1 MTKNVVKAVGVGTIV
16 LFTIYGHILWYKD
29 YKISKQLEGA
39 DRRAKNISVL
49 ALEDIAGFYEKGE
62 TNRFS
67 KILVKKSFYPF
78 HPKEIGLPIASEVYT
93 YTQENTDFKRYSEI
107 LLKQKKDMTKSY
119 RRRP

>member
-1 MTKNVVKAVGVGTIV
+1 MIKDVIKLVGVGTVV
-16 LFTIYGHILWYKD
+16 LFTIYGHVMWYKD

-39 DRRAKNISVL
+39 DRRAKNVSIL

-78 HPKEIGLPIASEVYT
+78 HPGEIGFPIASEICT
-93 YTQENTDFKRYSEI
+93 YTQANADFKRYSEI
-107 LLKQKKDMTKSY
+107 LLAPKPKTTRPY
-119 RRRP
+119 RRRH